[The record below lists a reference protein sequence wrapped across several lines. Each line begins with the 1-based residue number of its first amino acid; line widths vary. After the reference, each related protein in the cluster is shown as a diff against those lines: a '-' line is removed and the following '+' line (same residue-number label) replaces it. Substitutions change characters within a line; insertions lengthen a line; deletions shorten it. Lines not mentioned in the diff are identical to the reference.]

1 MSAAPLLEAKDLTRH
16 YAVRRG
22 VFAGKATLSA
32 LDGVSFA
39 VGDSLVR
46 RHASLGG
53 AETGA

>member
-16 YAVRRG
+16 YAVGRG
-22 VFAGKATLSA
+22 VFAGKATLRA
-32 LDGVSFA
+32 IDGVSFT

-46 RHASLGG
+46 CHASLGG